1 MFIHHRIA
9 AHMRMA
15 VLCVFG
21 SSLLM
26 SHQSSCAPTSHVTY
40 GDAYGDTYGACTDT
54 SRTYVQSMSVHGSRA
69 VNVRAWNKSNASV
82 RMR

>member
-40 GDAYGDTYGACTDT
+40 GD
-54 SRTYVQSMSVHGSRA
+54 VSVHAMSRA